1 MQDWYR
7 RIQGWFGAD
16 AEDDSMLLEAGES
29 AADTGTGSDERP
41 ALDAKMLVTMVMST
55 DPDEIDCDEFF
66 VQMDR
71 FVELDLAGEDVAAL
85 MPLVQGH
92 AERCRD
98 CREEYEALRRAL
110 ETVG

>member
-1 MQDWYR
+1 MP
-7 RIQGWFGAD
+7 
-16 AEDDSMLLEAGES
+16 LEAGER
-29 AADTGTGSDERP
+29 AADPGTGSDERS

-66 VQMDR
+66 IQMDR
-71 FVELDLAGEDVAAL
+71 FVELDLDGEDVAAL
-85 MPLVQGH
+85 MPLVHGH

-110 ETVG
+110 EAVS